1 LQLKEGIYLTL
12 FRSQLHIGATFEN
25 RYSII
30 SRLGEGGMGAVFLAN
45 DQKLGGKQWAIKE
58 SQWLAN
64 QTQGFADEAAILV
77 KLDHPF
83 LPKIIDFYPPD
94 NKGFSYLVMDYIKGQ
109 TLQSL
114 FEARNSVSIELVVR
128 YAKQLCQV
136 FDYLHHFKPKSI
148 IYRDLKPSNVMIDEQ
163 NNIRLIDF
171 GIARSYITE
180 RNSDTVQLGT
190 VGFAAP
196 EQYELKQTD
205 PRTDL
210 YTLGALL
217 FYLLNQGQ
225 FYSFKPAQ
233 LQQLTSRT
241 PEKLALIITKLLKID
256 PEDRYQKAS
265 QVLAEL
271 EQVFVDG
278 SIEVTDQKITK
289 QHLASLPRKLV
300 IVGSL
305 FAGAGSTFVALALA
319 RVLNHYAVP
328 HALVEHVHNQPELFT
343 LFFGERNAPQG
354 YCYTVDKAYH
364 ETADKT
370 PVWSKGYS
378 ELHPLPPDGFTHAW
392 SKELSYKLLYS
403 IIQPIVVLDVSHH
416 WDDPIVLELC
426 RQASEIL
433 VVTSPSLPKLNL
445 PSTLKQVHLL
455 KKIHKEGKSIHCV
468 ANRITAFSAQKE
480 WISTLPFHAICELPE
495 FDYAAILQAEWGG
508 KLFAD
513 QEAYLQVFIEQMKA
527 LLKNVLPAAYLV
539 PNKHAKKHALTRWF
553 K

>member
-45 DQKLGGKQWAIKE
+45 DHKLSGKQWAIKE
-58 SQWLAN
+58 SLWLAN

-94 NKGFSYLVMDYIKGQ
+94 SKGFSYLVMDYIKGQ

-148 IYRDLKPSNVMIDEQ
+148 IYRDLKPSNVMIDEH

-171 GIARSYITE
+171 GIARSYTSE

-196 EQYELKQTD
+196 EQYEIQQTD

-225 FYSFKPAQ
+225 YYSFQPAQ

-241 PEKLALIITKLLKID
+241 PEKLALIITKLLKIN

-271 EQVFVDG
+271 EQVFVAG
-278 SIEVTDQKITK
+278 SIEVTDQKKMK
-289 QHLASLPRKLV
+289 QHLVSLPRKLI
-300 IVGSL
+300 IVGSQ
-305 FAGAGSTFVALALA
+305 FASAGSTFVALALA
-319 RVLNHYAVP
+319 RVLNHYAIP
-328 HALVEHVHNQPELFT
+328 HALVEHVYNQPELFT
-343 LFFGERNAPQG
+343 ILFGERNAPQD
-354 YCYTVDKAYH
+354 YCYTVEKAHH
-364 ETADKT
+364 ETVEKT

-378 ELHPLPPDGFTHAW
+378 ELHPLPPNGFTRAW

-403 IIQPIVVLDVSHH
+403 IVQPIVVLDVSHN
-416 WDDPIVLELC
+416 WDDPTVLELC

-433 VVTSPSLPKLNL
+433 VVTAPSLPKINS
-445 PSTLKQVHLL
+445 PSALKQVHLL
-455 KKIHKEGKSIHCV
+455 TRIQEEGKSIHCV
-468 ANRITAFSAQKE
+468 ANRIAAFSAQKE
-480 WISTLPFHAICELPE
+480 WLSTLPFHTICELPE

-513 QEAYLQVFIEQMKA
+513 QEEHMQIFIEQMKT
-527 LLKNVLPAAYLV
+527 LLNNLLPEAYLI
-539 PNKHAKKHALTRWF
+539 PNKHTKKHAFTRWF

>member
-1 LQLKEGIYLTL
+1 LTL
-12 FRSQLHIGATFEN
+12 FRSQLKIGATFEN
-25 RYSII
+25 RYTII

-45 DQKLGGKQWAIKE
+45 DHKLGGKQWAIKE
-58 SQWLAN
+58 SLLHAN
-64 QTQGFADEAAILV
+64 HTQGFADEAAILV

-94 NKGFSYLVMDYIKGQ
+94 SQGFSYLVMDYIKGQ

-114 FEARNSVSIELVVR
+114 FEARKSVPIELVVR

-171 GIARSYITE
+171 GIARNYTSE

-196 EQYELKQTD
+196 EQYEFQQTD
-205 PRTDL
+205 SRTDL
-210 YTLGALL
+210 YTLGALM
-217 FYLLNQGQ
+217 FYLLNNGQ
-225 FYSFKPAQ
+225 HYSFQPAQ
-233 LQQLTSRT
+233 LQQLTSRA
-241 PEKLALIITKLLKID
+241 PEKLAHIITKLLKIN
-256 PEDRYQKAS
+256 PEDRFQKAS

-271 EQVFVDG
+271 EQVFIANSREDN
-278 SIEVTDQKITK
+278 DQKMTNLHFSSI
-289 QHLASLPRKLV
+289 PRKLI

-305 FAGAGSTFVALALA
+305 YAGAGSTFVALALA
-319 RVLNHYAVP
+319 RVLNHCAVP

-343 LFFGERNAPQG
+343 LLFGERNAPQD

-364 ETADKT
+364 ETAEKT
-370 PVWSKGYS
+370 PLWSKGYT
-378 ELHPLPPDGFTHAW
+378 ELHPLPPDGFAQVW
-392 SKELSYKLLYS
+392 SKELSYKFLYS
-403 IIQPIVVLDVSHH
+403 INRPIVVLDVSHH
-416 WDDPIVLELC
+416 WDDPVVLELC

-433 VVTSPSLPKLNL
+433 VVAAPSLPKLNS
-445 PSTLKQVHLL
+445 PNTLKQVQLL
-455 KKIHKEGKSIHCV
+455 TRIQKEGKSIHCV
-468 ANRITAFSAQKE
+468 ANRIVAFSAQKE
-480 WISTLPFHAICELPE
+480 WLSTLPFHSICSLPE
-495 FDYAAILQAEWGG
+495 FDYPAILQAEWGG

-513 QEAYLQVFIEQMKA
+513 QEAPLQLIMEQMKA
-527 LLKNVLPAAYLV
+527 LLKNVLPAAYLA
-539 PNKHAKKHALTRWF
+539 PKKRSKKNTLTRWF

>member
-1 LQLKEGIYLTL
+1 LTL
-12 FRSQLHIGATFEN
+12 FRSQLKIGATFEN

-45 DQKLGGKQWAIKE
+45 DKKLSGKQWAIKE
-58 SQWLAN
+58 SLGLAN

-94 NKGFSYLVMDYIKGQ
+94 TKGFSYLVMDYIKGQ

-114 FEARNSVSIELVVR
+114 FEARKSVSIELVVR

-136 FDYLHHFKPKSI
+136 FDYLHHIKPKSI

-171 GIARSYITE
+171 GIARNYTSE
-180 RNSDTVQLGT
+180 RNKDTVQLGT

-196 EQYELKQTD
+196 EQYELQQSD

-217 FYLLNQGQ
+217 FYLLNNGQ
-225 FYSFKPAQ
+225 HYSFQPAQ

-241 PEKLALIITKLLKID
+241 PEKLAHIITKLLRIN

-265 QVLAEL
+265 QVLVEL
-271 EQVFVDG
+271 EQVFVSG
-278 SIEVTDQKITK
+278 SIEVIDQKITK
-289 QHLASLPRKLV
+289 HHLSSLPRKLI

-319 RVLNHYAVP
+319 RVLNHYDVP

-343 LFFGERNAPQG
+343 LLYGERNAPQD
-354 YCYTVDKAYH
+354 YSYTVDKAYH
-364 ETADKT
+364 ETAEKT
-370 PVWSKGYS
+370 PIWCKGYT
-378 ELHPLPPDGFTHAW
+378 EMHPLPPDGFMQVW

-416 WDDPIVLELC
+416 WDDPIVQELC
-426 RQASEIL
+426 RQASEVL
-433 VVTSPSLPKLNL
+433 VVTAPSLPKLNS
-445 PSTLKQVHLL
+445 PSTLNQVHLL

-480 WISTLPFHAICELPE
+480 WLSTLPFHSICVLPE
-495 FDYAAILQAEWGG
+495 FDYAANLQAEWGG

-513 QEAYLQVFIEQMKA
+513 QEAHLQIFIEQMQE
-527 LLKNVLPAAYLV
+527 LLNNILPAAYLI
-539 PNKHAKKHALTRWF
+539 PNKHTKKHALTRWF